1 MQSEHLVHYQSNSG
15 LIEEQKIWA
24 FVQFQHSLEEIM
36 QTRLLMPA
44 VISMVY
50 LSQTKNL
57 MVGGQSGKE
66 TVCRHGLIN

>member
-1 MQSEHLVHYQSNSG
+1 M
-15 LIEEQKIWA
+15 A

-36 QTRLLMPA
+36 QTRLLMAA
-44 VISMVY
+44 VISMVH